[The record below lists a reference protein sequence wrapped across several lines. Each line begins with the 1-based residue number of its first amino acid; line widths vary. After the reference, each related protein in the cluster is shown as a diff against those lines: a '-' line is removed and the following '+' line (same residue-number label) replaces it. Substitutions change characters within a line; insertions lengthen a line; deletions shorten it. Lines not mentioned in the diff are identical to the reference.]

1 VIKPKLKARLG
12 VLRLRLE
19 NDVLLMKNL
28 YKFFTKADLPGVHL
42 LWPKFYTNGQVPGE
56 VRKCSL
62 WWKSI
67 LMLLNMYKGMEQAR
81 VVLRRFSTKLYQF
94 STK

>member
-1 VIKPKLKARLG
+1 MVTKPKLKARLG

-42 LWPKFYTNGQVPGE
+42 LWSKFYTNG
-56 VRKCSL
+56 
-62 WWKSI
+62 
-67 LMLLNMYKGMEQAR
+67 
-81 VVLRRFSTKLYQF
+81 
-94 STK
+94 